1 MFPNDFLPVS
11 TVRGYFYACCG
22 DGLTEEMNCVLVK
35 AARLAEVRVALPPA
49 GIQELERRL

>member
-11 TVRGYFYACCG
+11 TVRGYFYAYCG
-22 DGLTEEMNCVLVK
+22 DGLTEEMKCVLVK
-35 AARLAEVRVALPPA
+35 AARLAEGRVALPRV

>member
-11 TVRGYFYACCG
+11 TVRGYFYAYCG
-22 DGLTEEMNCVLVK
+22 DGLTEEMKCVLVK
-35 AARLAEVRVALPPA
+35 AARLTEGRVALPRV